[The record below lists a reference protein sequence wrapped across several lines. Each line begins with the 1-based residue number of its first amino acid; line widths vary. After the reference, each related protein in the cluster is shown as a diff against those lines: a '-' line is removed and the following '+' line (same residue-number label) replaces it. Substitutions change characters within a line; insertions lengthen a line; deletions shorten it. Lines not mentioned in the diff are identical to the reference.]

1 MKRRLFATAALAVAA
16 LSASPAPAQS
26 PGGGGTPLTIVAQ
39 LKAKPGKEA
48 ELRQVLQALVEPTR
62 REQGLLNYDMHVS
75 NEDPGLF
82 LFYENWRTRDE
93 WDRHMKS
100 PHLEAFARRND
111 ELVAE
116 WKLFQM
122 TRLP

>member
-1 MKRRLFATAALAVAA
+1 MQRRFVGAVMITAVA
-16 LSASPAPAQS
+16 LSANLALAQTK
-26 PGGGGTPLTIVAQ
+26 GGKSAPLTIVAQ
-39 LKAKPGKEA
+39 LKAKPGKEK
-48 ELRQVLQALVEPTR
+48 ELQEVLQALVKPTR
-62 REQGLLNYDMHVS
+62 REKGLINYDMHVS

-82 LFYENWRTRDE
+82 LFYENWRTKGE
-93 WDRHMKS
+93 WDTHMKS
-100 PHLEAFARRND
+100 PHLEAFGKRND

>member
-1 MKRRLFATAALAVAA
+1 MKRYTVMAMVIAMSAFLANPTLAQTKVDG
-16 LSASPAPAQS
+16 SA
-26 PGGGGTPLTIVAQ
+26 PLTIVAQ
-39 LKAKPGKEA
+39 LKAKPGKEK
-48 ELRQVLQALVEPTR
+48 ELQQVLQALVAPTR
-62 REQGLLNYDMHVS
+62 AEQGVINYDMHVS

-82 LFYENWRTRDE
+82 LFYENWRTKDE

-100 PHLEAFARRND
+100 PHLVAFGAKND
-111 ELVAE
+111 ELVSE

>member
-1 MKRRLFATAALAVAA
+1 MKHRFVAAVMLAAAALF
-16 LSASPAPAQS
+16 ASPALAQTQ
-26 PGGGGTPLTIVAQ
+26 GGGSAPLTIVAQ
-39 LKAKPGKEA
+39 LKAKPGKEK
-48 ELRQVLQALVEPTR
+48 ELQQVLQALVEPTR
-62 REQGLLNYDMHVS
+62 REQGIINYDMHVS

-82 LFYENWRTRDE
+82 VFYENWRTKEE

-100 PHLEAFARRND
+100 PHLAAFAKRND
-111 ELVAE
+111 ELVAD

>member
-1 MKRRLFATAALAVAA
+1 MKNRSIAAVMLLAAAMFATPTIAQTKSDG
-16 LSASPAPAQS
+16 SA
-26 PGGGGTPLTIVAQ
+26 PLTIVAQ
-39 LKAKPGKEA
+39 LKAKPGKEK
-48 ELRQVLQALVEPTR
+48 ELQQVLQALVEPTR
-62 REQGLLNYDMHVS
+62 HEQGSVNYDMHVS

-82 LFYENWRTRDE
+82 LFYENWRTKEE

-100 PHLEAFARRND
+100 PHLVAFAAKND

>member
-1 MKRRLFATAALAVAA
+1 MRRQSVAA
-16 LSASPAPAQS
+16 VVLAAAAMFAAPVFAQTQ
-26 PGGGGTPLTIVAQ
+26 GGGSTPLTIVAQ
-39 LKAKPGKEA
+39 LKAKPGKEK
-48 ELRQVLQALVEPTR
+48 ELQQALQALVEPTR
-62 REQGLLNYDMHVS
+62 REQGVINYDMHVS

-82 LFYENWRTRDE
+82 LFYENWRTKDE

-100 PHLEAFARRND
+100 PHLEAFSKKND
-111 ELVAE
+111 ELVAD

>member
-1 MKRRLFATAALAVAA
+1 MRRWSAAAVMLAAA
-16 LSASPAPAQS
+16 LSASPAYAQAP
-26 PGGGGTPLTIVAQ
+26 PGSAPLTIVAQ
-39 LKAKPGKEA
+39 LKAKPGKEK
-48 ELRQVLQALVEPTR
+48 ELQQVLQALVEPTR
-62 REQGLLNYDMHVS
+62 REQGLINYDMHVS

-82 LFYENWRTRDE
+82 LFYENWRTKEE
-93 WDRHMKS
+93 WDRHMKT
-100 PHLEAFARRND
+100 PHLEAFAKRND

>member
-1 MKRRLFATAALAVAA
+1 MKRRSVAA
-16 LSASPAPAQS
+16 VVLAAAAMFAAPVFAQTQA
-26 PGGGGTPLTIVAQ
+26 GGSTPLTIVAQ
-39 LKAKPGKEA
+39 LKAKPGKEK
-48 ELRQVLQALVEPTR
+48 ELQQALQALVEPTR
-62 REQGLLNYDMHVS
+62 REQGVINYDMHVS

-82 LFYENWRTRDE
+82 LFYENWRTKDE

-100 PHLEAFARRND
+100 PHLEAFSKRND
-111 ELVAE
+111 ELVAD

>member
-1 MKRRLFATAALAVAA
+1 MKRRSAAAVMLAAA
-16 LSASPAPAQS
+16 AVLAFPALGQAQGSSSA
-26 PGGGGTPLTIVAQ
+26 PLTIVAQ
-39 LKAKPGKEA
+39 LKAKPGKER
-48 ELRQVLQALVEPTR
+48 ELQQALQALVEPTR
-62 REQGLLNYDMHVS
+62 REQGIMNYDMHVS

-82 LFYENWRTRDE
+82 LFYENWRTKDE

>member
-1 MKRRLFATAALAVAA
+1 MKRCSATAVVLAAA
-16 LSASPAPAQS
+16 AVFTFPTLGQPQGSGSA
-26 PGGGGTPLTIVAQ
+26 PLTIVAQ
-39 LKAKPGKEA
+39 LKAKPGKEK
-48 ELRQVLQALVEPTR
+48 ELQQVLQALVEPTR
-62 REQGLLNYDMHVS
+62 REQGIMNYDMHVS

-82 LFYENWRTRDE
+82 LFYENWRTKDE

-100 PHLEAFARRND
+100 PHLEAFAKRND
-111 ELVAE
+111 ELVAD

>member
-1 MKRRLFATAALAVAA
+1 MKRRSAAAVMLAAA
-16 LSASPAPAQS
+16 AVLAFPALGQAQGNSSA
-26 PGGGGTPLTIVAQ
+26 PLTIVAQ
-39 LKAKPGKEA
+39 LKAKPGKER
-48 ELRQVLQALVEPTR
+48 ELQQALQALVEPTR
-62 REQGLLNYDMHVS
+62 REQGIMNYDMHVS

-82 LFYENWRTRDE
+82 LFYENWRTKDE

>member
-1 MKRRLFATAALAVAA
+1 MKRFFVAAVVLTAAALFANPVLAQTKDSG
-16 LSASPAPAQS
+16 SA
-26 PGGGGTPLTIVAQ
+26 PLTIVAQ
-39 LKAKPGKEA
+39 LKAKPGKEK
-48 ELRQVLQALVEPTR
+48 ELQQVLQALVEPTR
-62 REQGLLNYDMHVS
+62 HEEGIINYDMHVS

-82 LFYENWRTRDE
+82 VFYENWRTKDE

-100 PHLEAFARRND
+100 PHLAAFAKRND
-111 ELVAE
+111 ELVAD